1 MPIYE
6 YTCKA
11 CGHEFE
17 VIQKITD
24 KPTRKCEACGK
35 LQARRHISQTSF
47 LLKGSGWYTTDY
59 AGHKAHGGSESESV
73 SAAPSATSES
83 SSAPESSKPAE
94 SSEPAAGE
102 SAAAPAPSKKAES
115 KSAPKKA
122 AKAQ

>member
-24 KPTRKCEACGK
+24 RPVRKCEACGK
-35 LQARRHISQTSF
+35 LQAKRHISQTSF

-59 AGHKAHGGSESESV
+59 AGHQAHGSSESESAP
-73 SAAPSATSES
+73 AAPASSSESSPTSES
-83 SSAPESSKPAE
+83 SKAPESSKPAA
-94 SSEPAAGE
+94 SEPAA
-102 SAAAPAPSKKAES
+102 APASAETKKT
-115 KSAPKKA
+115 KKPPKKA
-122 AKAQ
+122 ANA